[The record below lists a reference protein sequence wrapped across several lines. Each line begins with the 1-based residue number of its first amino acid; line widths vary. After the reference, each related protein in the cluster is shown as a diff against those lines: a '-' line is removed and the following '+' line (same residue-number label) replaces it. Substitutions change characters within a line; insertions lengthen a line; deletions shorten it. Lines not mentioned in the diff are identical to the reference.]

1 MKLAERISLIG
12 FKSAWWAGSNLP
24 KSFLV
29 TLFVGLAKI
38 GVAKQPQSFKQLKFN
53 IAQVLGEPVDSETV
67 AKISRKSFLNY
78 ARYWAEMFSLISVP
92 NEKLHDYIDLQGIEL
107 LDAALARGKG
117 VLVIAPHSGNWDL
130 AGAAIAHRHGSLM
143 TVAERLKPEE
153 LFQLFVKSREPRG
166 IEILPHRGGEIP
178 AFDSMLKR
186 LREGGFVA
194 LATDRDMSRSGVEVE
209 FFGNRA
215 KVPSGPARLFQESG
229 CTVLAVKVFFNGKKT
244 IIDFQPSLSLTG
256 NIQQDA
262 QIMTTEIERVIKANP
277 DNWFMLQRVFVDR
290 SDKSTGG
297 KE

>member
-12 FKSAWWAGSNLP
+12 FKSAWWAGANLP

-38 GVAKQPQSFKQLKFN
+38 GVAKKVQSFKQLQFN
-53 IAQVLGEPVDSETV
+53 IAQVLAQPIESESV
-67 AKISRKSFLNY
+67 SKISRKSFLNY
-78 ARYWAEMFSLISVP
+78 ARYWAEMFSLISVS
-92 NEKLHDYIDLQGIEL
+92 NEDLHDYIDLEGIEI

-130 AGAAIAHRHGSLM
+130 AGAAIAHRHGSLT

-153 LFQLFVKSREPRG
+153 LFQLFVKSRRPRG
-166 IEILPHRGGEIP
+166 IEILPHRGGEVS
-178 AFDSMLKR
+178 AFDSLLKR

-209 FFGNRA
+209 FFGNLA

-229 CTVLAVKVFFNGKKT
+229 CTVLAVKVFFRGKKT
-244 IIDFQPSLSLTG
+244 VIDFQPSLSLTG
-256 NIQQDA
+256 DVKKDT
-262 QIMTTEIERVIKANP
+262 QIMATELERVIKANP
-277 DNWFMLQRVFVDR
+277 DNWFMLQQVFIGDSYVSSEAR
-290 SDKSTGG
+290 
-297 KE
+297 E